1 MPTLSLSSCA
11 NYRVHGR
18 INSIVTEFT
27 IDTGAAVSL
36 VRQDVWYRAA
46 KDGGLQLVQ
55 WSGQTLV
62 GVNGSPLQTHGQ
74 GLLQFTLQDKTFEAS
89 VIVTSDLKVEVILG
103 VDFLQKY
110 SCVIDC
116 GCKTLCIPSKHI
128 SMQFLGSTA
137 QPVRDVGLVTVEKL
151 LVPPKSQTEIMVSV
165 TQSAEG
171 GTWMVEGCGRSGVMV
186 AHAIVRPLKGAV
198 PLRIFNPG
206 EEAIMVKKGVT
217 IATMEQLVE
226 EPKTMTCVSS
236 VTAARKPEA
245 SLQDQSLLWDMVM
258 KVGKNIS
265 MAEKEQLYLV
275 LLEFVDV
282 FSPQPGEHGHTT
294 VLQHRIDTGISPPIL
309 QHPRRIPQSRTEEVR
324 RLIDDMLKKDIIQH
338 SSSPWSSPIVLV
350 KKKDGSARFCVDY
363 RKLNAVT
370 KKDAYPLPR
379 VDDTLDTLAGSK
391 FFSTLDLINGYWQ
404 VEVTEEDRQK
414 TAFATS
420 EGLFEFKR
428 MPFGLCNA
436 PATFQRLMDRVLKDL
451 KWSECLVYI
460 DDIVIFGRTFDEH
473 LCHIAN
479 VLSHLRQ
486 AGLKLKPEKC
496 YFLQQ
501 EVLYLGHIVSE
512 EGIATDPSKITA
524 VSSWPAPL
532 CKKDVQRFLGL
543 ANYYRRFIKGF
554 ADIAKPLQR
563 LVEKNSLFEW
573 TDACQN
579 AFTHLRQCLVTA
591 PVLAFPDY
599 EQSFLLDTDASDV
612 GIGAVLSQIS
622 DAGSERVIAYASR
635 SLTRQERQYCVTRR
649 ELLAVV
655 EFIQHFR
662 HYLLGRQFT
671 LRTDHSSIVWIQ
683 NFKEPEGQLARWME
697 KLQEYDFKVVHRRGT
712 QHNNADAL
720 SRQPCKQCGRDSHV
734 VGAVMQWPFQ
744 SYTPE
749 EMQKL
754 QNDDP
759 AIGPVLQAVGS
770 GNYPSEDVVKSW
782 SWEGRCLL
790 QQSKMLHVLDG
801 VLWRRFLNGGTTHH
815 QLLLPSMLRDDVLG
829 KLHDDVWGGHLGEA
843 KLMHR
848 VQERYYWPGYSES
861 VKVWC
866 RTCVK
871 CARRKSPIPQRKASM
886 QTIQAG
892 YPMQVVAVDIMG
904 PLPETDDGNKYVL
917 VAVDYFTRWTEA
929 YGIRNQEAATV
940 AKKLVD
946 EVFCRFS
953 PPEQLHSDQG
963 RQFESDLIQELCK
976 LLQVRKTRTT
986 PYHPQCN
993 GVVERFNRTL
1003 LDMLSTT
1010 VGDHPSDWDQSIR
1023 KLCMAYNS
1031 SVHSTTGFTPF
1042 FLMFGRQVR
1051 LPVDLMYGTSS
1062 PDSQSI
1068 PEYVKS
1074 LQHTLQ
1080 EAHQLVREKC
1090 QAEHS
1095 RQKMLY
1101 DRRVHGKTYQV
1112 GDMVLLHSCVIP
1124 RGKCRKLHNPWTGP
1138 FQVEDI
1144 IGESVYKIRSP
1155 KGGKPKI
1162 IHFDRLKPFL
1172 SSAEVND
1179 VEQNRESTQLPVAP
1193 LKSPSGVGSGAEL
1206 LDSFED
1212 VDDETETDAH
1222 MELPAVEDQPEP
1234 VPDRIEQAPHRY
1246 PTRTRKA
1253 PDRYGAYIHH

>member
-1 MPTLSLSSCA
+1 M
-11 NYRVHGR
+11 
-18 INSIVTEFT
+18 
-27 IDTGAAVSL
+27 
-36 VRQDVWYRAA
+36 
-46 KDGGLQLVQ
+46 
-55 WSGQTLV
+55 
-62 GVNGSPLQTHGQ
+62 
-74 GLLQFTLQDKTFEAS
+74 
-89 VIVTSDLKVEVILG
+89 
-103 VDFLQKY
+103 
-110 SCVIDC
+110 
-116 GCKTLCIPSKHI
+116 
-128 SMQFLGSTA
+128 
-137 QPVRDVGLVTVEKL
+137 
-151 LVPPKSQTEIMVSV
+151 
-165 TQSAEG
+165 
-171 GTWMVEGCGRSGVMV
+171 
-186 AHAIVRPLKGAV
+186 
-198 PLRIFNPG
+198 
-206 EEAIMVKKGVT
+206 
-217 IATMEQLVE
+217 
-226 EPKTMTCVSS
+226 
-236 VTAARKPEA
+236 
-245 SLQDQSLLWDMVM
+245 
-258 KVGKNIS
+258 
-265 MAEKEQLYLV
+265 
-275 LLEFVDV
+275 
-282 FSPQPGEHGHTT
+282 
-294 VLQHRIDTGISPPIL
+294 
-309 QHPRRIPQSRTEEVR
+309 
-324 RLIDDMLKKDIIQH
+324 
-338 SSSPWSSPIVLV
+338 
-350 KKKDGSARFCVDY
+350 
-363 RKLNAVT
+363 
-370 KKDAYPLPR
+370 
-379 VDDTLDTLAGSK
+379 
-391 FFSTLDLINGYWQ
+391 
-404 VEVTEEDRQK
+404 
-414 TAFATS
+414 
-420 EGLFEFKR
+420 
-428 MPFGLCNA
+428 
-436 PATFQRLMDRVLKDL
+436 
-451 KWSECLVYI
+451 
-460 DDIVIFGRTFDEH
+460 
-473 LCHIAN
+473 
-479 VLSHLRQ
+479 
-486 AGLKLKPEKC
+486 
-496 YFLQQ
+496 
-501 EVLYLGHIVSE
+501 
-512 EGIATDPSKITA
+512 
-524 VSSWPAPL
+524 
-532 CKKDVQRFLGL
+532 
-543 ANYYRRFIKGF
+543 
-554 ADIAKPLQR
+554 QR

-599 EQSFLLDTDASDV
+599 EQPFLLDTDASDV

-720 SRQPCKQCGRDSHV
+720 SRQPCEQCGRDSHV
-734 VGAVMQWPFQ
+734 VGAVMQWLFQ

-871 CARRKSPIPQRKASM
+871 CARRKYPIPQRKASM

-1031 SVHSTTGFTPF
+1031 SVHSATGFTPF

-1179 VEQNRESTQLPVAP
+1179 VGQNRESTQLPVAP

-1246 PTRTRKA
+1246 PARTRKA
-1253 PDRYGAYIHH
+1253 PDRYGAYVHH

>member
-1 MPTLSLSSCA
+1 M
-11 NYRVHGR
+11 
-18 INSIVTEFT
+18 
-27 IDTGAAVSL
+27 
-36 VRQDVWYRAA
+36 
-46 KDGGLQLVQ
+46 
-55 WSGQTLV
+55 
-62 GVNGSPLQTHGQ
+62 
-74 GLLQFTLQDKTFEAS
+74 
-89 VIVTSDLKVEVILG
+89 
-103 VDFLQKY
+103 
-110 SCVIDC
+110 
-116 GCKTLCIPSKHI
+116 
-128 SMQFLGSTA
+128 
-137 QPVRDVGLVTVEKL
+137 
-151 LVPPKSQTEIMVSV
+151 
-165 TQSAEG
+165 
-171 GTWMVEGCGRSGVMV
+171 
-186 AHAIVRPLKGAV
+186 HAIVRPLKGAV

-473 LCHIAN
+473 LCHVAN

-501 EVLYLGHIVSE
+501 EVRYLGHIVSE

-524 VSSWPAPL
+524 VSNWPAPL

-599 EQSFLLDTDASDV
+599 EQPFLLDTDASDV

-662 HYLLGRQFT
+662 HYLLRRQFT

-683 NFKEPEGQLARWME
+683 FFKEPEGQLARWME

-770 GNYPSEDVVKSW
+770 GNYPSEDAVKSW
-782 SWEGRCLL
+782 SWEGRCSL

-801 VLWRRFLNGGTTHH
+801 VLWRRFLNGGTTRH

-871 CARRKSPIPQRKASM
+871 CAR
-886 QTIQAG
+886 
-892 YPMQVVAVDIMG
+892 
-904 PLPETDDGNKYVL
+904 
-917 VAVDYFTRWTEA
+917 
-929 YGIRNQEAATV
+929 
-940 AKKLVD
+940 
-946 EVFCRFS
+946 
-953 PPEQLHSDQG
+953 
-963 RQFESDLIQELCK
+963 
-976 LLQVRKTRTT
+976 
-986 PYHPQCN
+986 
-993 GVVERFNRTL
+993 
-1003 LDMLSTT
+1003 
-1010 VGDHPSDWDQSIR
+1010 
-1023 KLCMAYNS
+1023 
-1031 SVHSTTGFTPF
+1031 
-1042 FLMFGRQVR
+1042 
-1051 LPVDLMYGTSS
+1051 
-1062 PDSQSI
+1062 
-1068 PEYVKS
+1068 
-1074 LQHTLQ
+1074 
-1080 EAHQLVREKC
+1080 
-1090 QAEHS
+1090 
-1095 RQKMLY
+1095 
-1101 DRRVHGKTYQV
+1101 
-1112 GDMVLLHSCVIP
+1112 
-1124 RGKCRKLHNPWTGP
+1124 
-1138 FQVEDI
+1138 
-1144 IGESVYKIRSP
+1144 
-1155 KGGKPKI
+1155 
-1162 IHFDRLKPFL
+1162 
-1172 SSAEVND
+1172 
-1179 VEQNRESTQLPVAP
+1179 
-1193 LKSPSGVGSGAEL
+1193 
-1206 LDSFED
+1206 
-1212 VDDETETDAH
+1212 
-1222 MELPAVEDQPEP
+1222 
-1234 VPDRIEQAPHRY
+1234 
-1246 PTRTRKA
+1246 
-1253 PDRYGAYIHH
+1253 

>member
-1 MPTLSLSSCA
+1 
-11 NYRVHGR
+11 
-18 INSIVTEFT
+18 
-27 IDTGAAVSL
+27 
-36 VRQDVWYRAA
+36 
-46 KDGGLQLVQ
+46 
-55 WSGQTLV
+55 
-62 GVNGSPLQTHGQ
+62 
-74 GLLQFTLQDKTFEAS
+74 
-89 VIVTSDLKVEVILG
+89 
-103 VDFLQKY
+103 
-110 SCVIDC
+110 
-116 GCKTLCIPSKHI
+116 
-128 SMQFLGSTA
+128 
-137 QPVRDVGLVTVEKL
+137 
-151 LVPPKSQTEIMVSV
+151 
-165 TQSAEG
+165 
-171 GTWMVEGCGRSGVMV
+171 
-186 AHAIVRPLKGAV
+186 
-198 PLRIFNPG
+198 
-206 EEAIMVKKGVT
+206 
-217 IATMEQLVE
+217 
-226 EPKTMTCVSS
+226 
-236 VTAARKPEA
+236 
-245 SLQDQSLLWDMVM
+245 
-258 KVGKNIS
+258 
-265 MAEKEQLYLV
+265 
-275 LLEFVDV
+275 
-282 FSPQPGEHGHTT
+282 
-294 VLQHRIDTGISPPIL
+294 
-309 QHPRRIPQSRTEEVR
+309 
-324 RLIDDMLKKDIIQH
+324 
-338 SSSPWSSPIVLV
+338 
-350 KKKDGSARFCVDY
+350 
-363 RKLNAVT
+363 
-370 KKDAYPLPR
+370 
-379 VDDTLDTLAGSK
+379 
-391 FFSTLDLINGYWQ
+391 
-404 VEVTEEDRQK
+404 
-414 TAFATS
+414 
-420 EGLFEFKR
+420 
-428 MPFGLCNA
+428 
-436 PATFQRLMDRVLKDL
+436 MDRVLKDL

-473 LCHIAN
+473 LCHVAN

-501 EVLYLGHIVSE
+501 EVRYLGHIVSE

-543 ANYYRRFIKGF
+543 ANYYRRFIKEF

-599 EQSFLLDTDASDV
+599 EQPFLLDTDASDV

-662 HYLLGRQFT
+662 HYLLGHQFT

-904 PLPETDDGNKYVL
+904 PLPETDDGNKYVI

-976 LLQVRKTRTT
+976 LLQ
-986 PYHPQCN
+986 N
-993 GVVERFNRTL
+993 
-1003 LDMLSTT
+1003 
-1010 VGDHPSDWDQSIR
+1010 
-1023 KLCMAYNS
+1023 A
-1031 SVHSTTGFTPF
+1031 
-1042 FLMFGRQVR
+1042 
-1051 LPVDLMYGTSS
+1051 
-1062 PDSQSI
+1062 I

-1179 VEQNRESTQLPVAP
+1179 VGQNRESTQLPVAP
-1193 LKSPSGVGSGAEL
+1193 LKSPSGVGSGVEL

-1222 MELPAVEDQPEP
+1222 MELPVEDQPEP

-1253 PDRYGAYIHH
+1253 PDRYGAYVHH